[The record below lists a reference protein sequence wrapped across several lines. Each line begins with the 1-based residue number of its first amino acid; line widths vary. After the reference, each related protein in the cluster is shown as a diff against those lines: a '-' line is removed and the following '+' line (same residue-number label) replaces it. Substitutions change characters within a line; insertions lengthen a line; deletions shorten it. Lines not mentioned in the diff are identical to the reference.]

1 MDVPRDLREA
11 LDGVLSG
18 VAVRDVAAAV
28 DRLIERYRAG
38 APAEQPIL
46 TGAVDVLAYAAY
58 RMPATYAAARSALA
72 ALRRAVPGLAPR
84 RHLDL
89 GGGTGAAAWAV
100 VDAFDSVA
108 EVTVLDGV
116 PEALALGQK
125 LGAHAAGAA
134 LRAATWRAEQLPA
147 FVSPTVDL
155 VTVCYVLGELTTADQ
170 ADLVARAAAAVG
182 PGPAAVVVVEPGTP
196 AGYARILAARDGLL
210 AAGLRLAAPCPHGRA
225 CPLAFAKDS
234 TSGPLAG
241 PPDRIQGV
249 AKDSTSGPLAGPPD
263 RIQGG
268 RRDWCHF
275 AARVNR
281 SGLHRRLKGGEL
293 GYEDEKF
300 SYVAGFAGTDDI
312 APMGRVL
319 RHPLQRKGLVTLQV
333 CTVDDGAGPELVSRR
348 QGERYRAARD
358 LAWGDPWPPAPLA
371 SSRRQPP
378 APLAS
383 SRRQPPAPLASSR
396 RQPPAPR

>member
-1 MDVPRDLREA
+1 MDLPRDLREA

-18 VAVRDVAAAV
+18 VAVRDVTVAV

-38 APAEQPIL
+38 QPASQPIL

-72 ALRRAVPGLAPR
+72 ALRRAVPGFAPR
-84 RHLDL
+84 RHLDV

-108 EVTVLDGV
+108 EVSVLDGV

-125 LGAHAAGAA
+125 LGTHAASAA
-134 LRAATWRAEQLPA
+134 LRAATWRAERLQASAL
-147 FVSPTVDL
+147 PTVDL
-155 VTVCYVLGELTTADQ
+155 VTVCYVLGELTPPDQ
-170 ADLVARAAAAVG
+170 ADLVARCAASAT
-182 PGPAAVVVVEPGTP
+182 PGGAVVVVEPGTP

-210 AAGLRLAAPCPHGRA
+210 GAGLRLAAPCPHGRA
-225 CPLAFAKDS
+225 CPIAS

-241 PPDRIQGV
+241 PPDRIQGG

-268 RRDWCHF
+268 GRDWCHF

-281 SGLHRRLKGGEL
+281 SELHRRVKGGEL

-300 SYVAGFAGTDDI
+300 SYVAGFAGADAIT
-312 APMGRVL
+312 PMGRVL

-333 CTVDDGAGPELVSRR
+333 CTVDGVAGPELVSRR

-358 LAWGDPWPPAPLA
+358 LAWGDPWPPAP
-371 SSRRQPP
+371 R
-378 APLAS
+378 
-383 SRRQPPAPLASSR
+383 
-396 RQPPAPR
+396 

>member
-1 MDVPRDLREA
+1 MDLPRDLREA

-38 APAEQPIL
+38 EPAEDPIL
-46 TGAVDVLAYAAY
+46 TGPVAVLAYAAY

-72 ALRRAVPGLAPR
+72 ALRRAVPAFTPR
-84 RHLDL
+84 RHVDV

-100 VDAFDSVA
+100 ADAFDSVA
-108 EVTVLDGV
+108 EVSVLDRV

-125 LGAHAAGAA
+125 LGAHAVGAA
-134 LRAATWRAEQLPA
+134 LRTATWRAERLETAALPTA
-147 FVSPTVDL
+147 DLITVG
-155 VTVCYVLGELTTADQ
+155 YVLGELPAADR
-170 ADLVARAAAAVG
+170 AGLVARCAAAA
-182 PGPAAVVVVEPGTP
+182 GPAGAVVVVEPGTP

-210 AAGLRLAAPCPHGRA
+210 GAGLRLAGPCPHGQA
-225 CPLAFAKDS
+225 CPIAF
-234 TSGPLAG
+234 
-241 PPDRIQGV
+241 
-249 AKDSTSGPLAGPPD
+249 
-263 RIQGG
+263 

-275 AARVNR
+275 AVRVNR
-281 SGLHRRLKGGEL
+281 SGLHRRVKGGEL

-300 SYVAGFAGTDDI
+300 SYVVGFAGPDEI

-333 CTVDDGAGPELVSRR
+333 CTVDGSAGPELVSRR

-358 LAWGDPWPPAPLA
+358 LAWGDAWPP
-371 SSRRQPP
+371 PP
-378 APLAS
+378 
-383 SRRQPPAPLASSR
+383 R
-396 RQPPAPR
+396 